1 MISLQDMTELLYIN
15 DAYYKINTAIFG
27 EEIAISFHEGSLG
40 ALSRIHNLI
49 ERNASDKF
57 KQHNHKKLG
66 AIADDTSKTPEERAK
81 ILLGLK

>member
-1 MISLQDMTELLYIN
+1 MISVQDMTELLYIN

-40 ALSRIHNLI
+40 A
-49 ERNASDKF
+49 
-57 KQHNHKKLG
+57 
-66 AIADDTSKTPEERAK
+66 EERAK